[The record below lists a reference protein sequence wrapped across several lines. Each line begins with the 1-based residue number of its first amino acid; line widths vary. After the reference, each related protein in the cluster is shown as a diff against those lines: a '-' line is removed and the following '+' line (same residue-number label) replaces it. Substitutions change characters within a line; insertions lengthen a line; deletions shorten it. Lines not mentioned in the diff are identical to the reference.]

1 MKKEKIVT
9 LRVDADLWDRF
20 KRVAKMNDS
29 DASKEMRKF
38 IKRYLAKNAQLEIS
52 R

>member
-9 LRVDADLWDRF
+9 LRVESDLWERF
-20 KRVAKMNDS
+20 KKVAKANDS
-29 DASKEMRKF
+29 DASKELRKF